1 MDCRLVQS
9 GTGWFSLVQAG
20 CVLWVEQKP
29 QSMVGPELS
38 CCPVCQVRGPIPR
51 NWKMEGQSD
60 LRHYG
65 VLFKEPA
72 VAVAATQSL
81 PRSTV

>member
-1 MDCRLVQS
+1 M
-9 GTGWFSLVQAG
+9 
-20 CVLWVEQKP
+20 EQKL

-38 CCPVCQVRGPIPR
+38 CRPVCQVRGPIPR
-51 NWKMEGQSD
+51 NRKMEGQSD
-60 LRHYG
+60 PRYYG

-72 VAVAATQSL
+72 VAIAATQSL